1 MTTAPAPLV
10 LLTPEQLRK
19 LMLEAVADAL
29 AEVSPGS
36 APPSEV
42 MTRAEAAAFLRC
54 SLATLDR
61 LCREEALPFHRLGD
75 CRRFTR
81 AELLE
86 WLQAGSA
93 SRRSADESSSKEPR
107 EAEGGHLPVGT
118 ADPAPPIP
126 AENSC
131 GRGRRPLRSLA
142 KAGPSGAPEALAP
155 ERPEKGGISPAPPR
169 GAPADES
176 ASEGRSGARTR
187 ASRGGV
193 R

>member
-1 MTTAPAPLV
+1 MTHPSPLV

-19 LMLEAVADAL
+19 LMVEAVADAL
-29 AEVSPGS
+29 AELAPGS

-75 CRRFTR
+75 CRRFNR
-81 AELLE
+81 GELLE
-86 WLQAGSA
+86 WLTSGSA
-93 SRRSADESSSKEPR
+93 SRRTEDDSSQKQPR
-107 EAEGGHLPVGT
+107 EAEGGHSPVGT
-118 ADPAPPIP
+118 ASPAAPIP
-126 AENSC
+126 AENSAP
-131 GRGRRPLRSLA
+131 RGRRPLKDLA

-155 ERPEKGGISPAPPR
+155 ERHSKGGLPSDPAT
-169 GAPADES
+169 GAPADETR
-176 ASEGRSGARTR
+176 SEGRSGART
-187 ASRGGV
+187 APSRGGA

>member
-1 MTTAPAPLV
+1 MTHPSPLV

-42 MTRAEAAAFLRC
+42 LTRSEAASFLRC

-93 SRRSADESSSKEPR
+93 SRRTEDDSSQKQPR
-107 EAEGGHLPVGT
+107 EAEGGHSPVGT
-118 ADPAPPIP
+118 VDPAPTIP
-126 AENSC
+126 AENSAP
-131 GRGRRPLRSLA
+131 RGRRPLRPPT
-142 KAGPSGAPEALAP
+142 KAAP
-155 ERPEKGGISPAPPR
+155 ERPEKGGISPAPAR
-169 GAPADES
+169 GAPADETR
-176 ASEGRSGARTR
+176 SEGPPRLRTR